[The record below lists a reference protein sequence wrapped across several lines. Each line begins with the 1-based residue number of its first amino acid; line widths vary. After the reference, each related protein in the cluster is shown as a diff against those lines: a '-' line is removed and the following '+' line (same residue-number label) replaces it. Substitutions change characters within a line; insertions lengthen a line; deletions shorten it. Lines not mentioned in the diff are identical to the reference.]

1 MFKHRSQETET
12 MDDLN
17 CSGEVVNQ
25 TLKELELINKWLG
38 GNRVTLDGLDRVINN
53 TDSKNLRI
61 ADLGCGSGGMLKMI
75 SNWASR
81 KNKKV
86 DLTGIDANPNIVEY
100 ARRNCKP
107 YPQIKFQVTDVFSS
121 EFKPQTYDIVIATLF
136 THHFSNEQLVRL
148 LKQLLDQTTTAIIIN
163 DIHRHWI
170 AYYSIKMITNLLS
183 KSPMVKND
191 GPISVLRAF
200 KESEWLEICSEAE
213 ITNYNLCWMWAF
225 RWQLVIYTN

>member
-1 MFKHRSQETET
+1 

-17 CSGEVVNQ
+17 CSGEVVDQ
-25 TLKELELINKWLG
+25 TLRELELINKWLG
-38 GNRVTLDGLDRVINN
+38 GNRVTLNGLDRVINN

-61 ADLGCGSGGMLKMI
+61 ADLGCGSGGTLKMI
-75 SNWASR
+75 SNWANK
-81 KNKKV
+81 KNKQV

-100 ARRNCKP
+100 AKRNCKS
-107 YPQIKFQVTDVFSS
+107 YPQIKFQALDVFSS
-121 EFKPQTYDIVIATLF
+121 EFKPQIYDIVIATLF

-170 AYYSIKMITNLLS
+170 AYYSIKMITSLLS

-200 KESEWLEICSEAE
+200 KESDWSEILSEAE
-213 ITNYNLCWMWAF
+213 ITNYSLYWMWAF